1 MRVFAACGPGAVLGY
16 RSVMK
21 TIWFGLALAAALL
34 LAACSKKDDKGGAA
48 AGDPCETAINQAVDK
63 MLAKGNQDAR
73 APTPMLEIANKLRA
87 IMTERCKAD
96 SWSESALACFRA
108 ATDQPSIKA
117 CRQGLPPEQSQ
128 RLQADIMKVMT
139 SGGRP
144 GGPGGMGGM
153 GGPPH
158 GGGPGGPPHGGGGP
172 AGGAAAPSGDGA
184 APGGSGATPS
194 GSGAPATGS
203 AN

>member
-1 MRVFAACGPGAVLGY
+1 MKPIGLG
-16 RSVMK
+16 VV
-21 TIWFGLALAAALL
+21 LAAALVA
-34 LAACSKKDDKGGAA
+34 AACSKQDDKGGGAA
-48 AGDPCETAINQAVDK
+48 AADPCATAINQAVDK
-63 MLAKGNQDAR
+63 MIAKGNQDGR
-73 APTPMLEIANKLRA
+73 ASTPMLEISNKLRA

-96 SWSESALACFRA
+96 QWSESALACFRA

-128 RLQADIMKVMT
+128 RLQAEIMKVMT

-158 GGGPGGPPHGGGGP
+158 GGGGPPPGGGGP
-172 AGGAAAPSGDGA
+172 P
-184 APGGSGATPS
+184 PGGGGPPPGGMGEGAGPAS
-194 GSGAPATGS
+194 GSG
-203 AN
+203 N

>member
-1 MRVFAACGPGAVLGY
+1 LGY

-21 TIWFGLALAAALL
+21 TIWFGLALAVALVP
-34 LAACSKKDDKGGAA
+34 AACSKKDDKGGGA

-158 GGGPGGPPHGGGGP
+158 GGGPGGPGRMGGMGGGP
-172 AGGAAAPSGDGA
+172 PHGADGPAPGGGAAPSGEGA
-184 APGGSGATPS
+184 APS